1 MVSNLSIQAE
11 LQKIRKEKLAS
22 CYLILGT
29 EKFLQDQVR
38 AEIVKKIKLEGEDDL
53 NFLSF
58 DMENASLE
66 EVVAEAETLPFFG
79 DQRLVFVENPYFL
92 TGEKVNNGIEQNT
105 DLLTAYLKEPLE
117 STVLVF
123 FAPYEKLDE
132 RKKVTKQLKK
142 TATIINVQQ
151 LNEKEVRQY
160 LMNTLENSSI
170 KMERNAI
177 DLFLRLTDLDLSK
190 MMRELQKLI
199 LYGQNQQQI
208 TVREVE
214 QLVPK
219 TLEHNIFDMTQYI
232 LKGKT
237 EQALR
242 LYEDLV
248 MQGEETI
255 KINAI
260 LLSQLR
266 LFLQTK
272 FLVKIGYQQAN
283 IAETLKIHP
292 YRVKLAMQEVRKFDE
307 QLKKPKACKNTG
319 CFWLF
324 LPNKKTGRSRFFY
337 LAIFLLKRD
346 LSRLALFLWI
356 RPFDSAISIALTAS
370 LYNASTLSAPEATAS
385 SNFLIAVRIALV

>member
-1 MVSNLSIQAE
+1 MVNNLSVQAD
-11 LQKIRKEKLAS
+11 LQKIRKEKLQP
-22 CYLILGT
+22 CYLVLGT

-38 AEIVKKIKLEGEDDL
+38 EEILKKIQVDSKDDL

-58 DMENASLE
+58 DMENTSLD

-79 DQRLVFVENPYFL
+79 EQRLVFVENPYFL

-105 DLLTAYLKEPLE
+105 DLLVDYLKAPLE

-142 TATIINVQQ
+142 TAIIIDVKQ

-160 LMNTLENSSI
+160 LTNTLNNSEI
-170 KMERNAI
+170 AMDRYAI

-190 MMRELQKLI
+190 LMRELQKLM
-199 LYGQNQQQI
+199 LFAQDQKKI
-208 TVREVE
+208 TSKEVE

-219 TLEHNIFDMTQYI
+219 TLEHNLFDMTQYV
-232 LKGKT
+232 LTGNT

-248 MQGEETI
+248 LQGEETI

-260 LLSQLR
+260 LLAQLR
-266 LFLQTK
+266 LLLQTK
-272 FLVKIGYQQAN
+272 FLIKIGYQQAN
-283 IAETLKIHP
+283 IAETLKVHP
-292 YRVKLAMQEVRKFDE
+292 YRVKLAMQEVRRFDE
-307 QLKKPKACKNTG
+307 GLLVRLFDQLVE
-319 CFWLF
+319 LDYQI
-324 LPNKKTGRSRFFY
+324 KTGQ
-337 LAIFLLKRD
+337 IDKE
-346 LSRLALFLWI
+346 LSFQLFVLQ
-356 RPFDSAISIALTAS
+356 AGQL
-370 LYNASTLSAPEATAS
+370 
-385 SNFLIAVRIALV
+385 VRQ

>member
-1 MVSNLSIQAE
+1 MSEMSIQAD
-11 LQKIRKEKLAS
+11 LQKIRKEKLAP
-22 CYLILGT
+22 CYLVLGT

-38 AEIVKKIKLEGEDDL
+38 TEILKKIKIDGEDDL

-58 DMENASLE
+58 DMENSSID
-66 EVVAEAETLPFFG
+66 EVIAEAETLPFFG

-92 TGEKVNNGIEQNT
+92 TGEKGTNSIDQNT
-105 DLLTAYLKEPLE
+105 DLLVNYLKEPLE
-117 STVLVF
+117 TTVLVI

-142 TATIINVQQ
+142 TAITIDVKQ
-151 LNEKEVRQY
+151 LDEKAVRQY
-160 LMNTLENSSI
+160 LLNTLENSEI
-170 KMERNAI
+170 KMDRQAI

-190 MMRELQKLI
+190 MMRELQKIL
-199 LYGQNQQQI
+199 LYGQEQEVI
-208 TVREVE
+208 TVKEIE

-219 TLEHNIFDMTQYI
+219 TLEHNLFDMTQYI
-232 LKGKT
+232 LSGRT

-242 LYEDLV
+242 LFQDLV
-248 MQGEETI
+248 TQGEETI

-260 LLSQLR
+260 LLSQIR

-307 QLKKPKACKNTG
+307 QTLRRLYDELVEMDYEIKSGKIEKELSFQLFVLRTG
-319 CFWLF
+319 E
-324 LPNKKTGRSRFFY
+324 
-337 LAIFLLKRD
+337 LLKR
-346 LSRLALFLWI
+346 
-356 RPFDSAISIALTAS
+356 
-370 LYNASTLSAPEATAS
+370 
-385 SNFLIAVRIALV
+385 

>member
-1 MVSNLSIQAE
+1 MVSEMSIQAD
-11 LQKIRKEKLAS
+11 LQKIRKEKLAP
-22 CYLILGT
+22 CYLVLGT

-38 AEIVKKIKLEGEDDL
+38 TEILKKIKIDGEDDL

-58 DMENASLE
+58 DMENSSID
-66 EVVAEAETLPFFG
+66 EVIAEAETLPFFG

-92 TGEKVNNGIEQNT
+92 TGEKGTNGIDQNT
-105 DLLTAYLKEPLE
+105 ELLVNYLKEPLE
-117 STVLVF
+117 TTVLVI

-142 TATIINVQQ
+142 TAITIDVKQ
-151 LNEKEVRQY
+151 LDEKAVRQY
-160 LMNTLENSSI
+160 LLNTLENSEI
-170 KMERNAI
+170 KMDRQAI

-190 MMRELQKLI
+190 MMRELQKIL
-199 LYGQNQQQI
+199 LYGQEQEVI
-208 TVREVE
+208 TVKEIE

-219 TLEHNIFDMTQYI
+219 TLEHNLFDMTQYI
-232 LKGKT
+232 LSGRT

-242 LYEDLV
+242 LFQDLV
-248 MQGEETI
+248 TQGEETI

-260 LLSQLR
+260 LLSQIR

-307 QLKKPKACKNTG
+307 QTLRRLFDELVEMDYEIKSGKIEKELSFQLFVLRTG
-319 CFWLF
+319 E
-324 LPNKKTGRSRFFY
+324 
-337 LAIFLLKRD
+337 LLKR
-346 LSRLALFLWI
+346 
-356 RPFDSAISIALTAS
+356 
-370 LYNASTLSAPEATAS
+370 
-385 SNFLIAVRIALV
+385 

>member
-1 MVSNLSIQAE
+1 MSIQAD
-11 LQKIRKEKLAS
+11 LQKIRKEKLAP
-22 CYLILGT
+22 CYLVLGT

-38 AEIVKKIKLEGEDDL
+38 TEILKKIKIDGEDDL

-58 DMENASLE
+58 DMENSSID
-66 EVVAEAETLPFFG
+66 EVIAEAETLPFFG

-92 TGEKVNNGIEQNT
+92 TGEKGTNSIDQNT
-105 DLLTAYLKEPLE
+105 DLLVNYLKEPLE
-117 STVLVF
+117 TTVLVI

-142 TATIINVQQ
+142 TAITIDVKQ
-151 LNEKEVRQY
+151 LDEKAVRQY
-160 LMNTLENSSI
+160 LLNTLENSEI
-170 KMERNAI
+170 KMDRQAI

-190 MMRELQKLI
+190 MMRELQKIL
-199 LYGQNQQQI
+199 LYGQEQEVI
-208 TVREVE
+208 TVKEIE

-219 TLEHNIFDMTQYI
+219 TLEHNLFDMTQYI
-232 LKGKT
+232 LSGRT

-242 LYEDLV
+242 LFQDLV
-248 MQGEETI
+248 TQSEETI

-260 LLSQLR
+260 LLSQIR

-307 QLKKPKACKNTG
+307 QTLRRLFDELVEMDYEIKSGKIEKELSFQLFVLRTG
-319 CFWLF
+319 E
-324 LPNKKTGRSRFFY
+324 
-337 LAIFLLKRD
+337 LLKR
-346 LSRLALFLWI
+346 
-356 RPFDSAISIALTAS
+356 
-370 LYNASTLSAPEATAS
+370 
-385 SNFLIAVRIALV
+385 

>member
-1 MVSNLSIQAE
+1 MVSEMSIQAD
-11 LQKIRKEKLAS
+11 LQKIRKEKLAP
-22 CYLILGT
+22 CYLVLGT

-38 AEIVKKIKLEGEDDL
+38 TEILKKIKIDGEDDL

-58 DMENASLE
+58 DMENSSID
-66 EVVAEAETLPFFG
+66 EVIAEAETLPFFG

-92 TGEKVNNGIEQNT
+92 TGEKGTNSIDQNT
-105 DLLTAYLKEPLE
+105 DLLVNYLKEPLE
-117 STVLVF
+117 TTVLVI

-142 TATIINVQQ
+142 TAITIDVKQ
-151 LNEKEVRQY
+151 LDEKAVRQY
-160 LMNTLENSSI
+160 LLNTLENSEI
-170 KMERNAI
+170 KMDRQAI

-190 MMRELQKLI
+190 MMRELQKIL
-199 LYGQNQQQI
+199 LYGQEQEVI
-208 TVREVE
+208 TVKEIE

-219 TLEHNIFDMTQYI
+219 TLEHNLFDMTQYI
-232 LKGKT
+232 LSGRT

-242 LYEDLV
+242 LFQDLV
-248 MQGEETI
+248 TQGEETI

-260 LLSQLR
+260 LLSQIR

-307 QLKKPKACKNTG
+307 QTLRRLFDELVEMDYEIKSGKIEKELSFQLFVLRTG
-319 CFWLF
+319 E
-324 LPNKKTGRSRFFY
+324 
-337 LAIFLLKRD
+337 LLKR
-346 LSRLALFLWI
+346 
-356 RPFDSAISIALTAS
+356 
-370 LYNASTLSAPEATAS
+370 
-385 SNFLIAVRIALV
+385 

>member
-1 MVSNLSIQAE
+1 MVNNLSVQAD
-11 LQKIRKEKLAS
+11 LQKIRKEKLQP
-22 CYLILGT
+22 CYLVLGT

-38 AEIVKKIKLEGEDDL
+38 EEILKKIQVDSKDDL

-58 DMENASLE
+58 DMENASLD

-79 DQRLVFVENPYFL
+79 EQRLVFVENPYFL

-105 DLLTAYLKEPLE
+105 DLLVDYLKAPLE

-142 TATIINVQQ
+142 TAITIDVKQ

-160 LMNTLENSSI
+160 LMNTLNNSEI
-170 KMERNAI
+170 EMDRYAI

-190 MMRELQKLI
+190 LMRELQKLM
-199 LYGQNQQQI
+199 LFAQDQKKI
-208 TVREVE
+208 TTKEVE

-219 TLEHNIFDMTQYI
+219 TLEHNLFDMTQYV
-232 LKGKT
+232 LTGNT

-248 MQGEETI
+248 LQGEETI

-260 LLSQLR
+260 LLAQLR
-266 LFLQTK
+266 LLLQTK
-272 FLVKIGYQQAN
+272 FLIKIGYQQAN
-283 IAETLKIHP
+283 IAETLKVHP
-292 YRVKLAMQEVRKFDE
+292 YRVKLAMQEVRRFDE
-307 QLKKPKACKNTG
+307 GLLIR
-319 CFWLF
+319 LF
-324 LPNKKTGRSRFFY
+324 DRLVELDYQIKTGQ
-337 LAIFLLKRD
+337 IDKE
-346 LSRLALFLWI
+346 LSFQLFVLQ
-356 RPFDSAISIALTAS
+356 AGQL
-370 LYNASTLSAPEATAS
+370 
-385 SNFLIAVRIALV
+385 VRK

>member
-1 MVSNLSIQAE
+1 MSIQAD
-11 LQKIRKEKLAS
+11 LQKIRKEKLAP
-22 CYLILGT
+22 CYLVLGT

-38 AEIVKKIKLEGEDDL
+38 TEILKKIKIDGEDDL

-58 DMENASLE
+58 DMENSSID
-66 EVVAEAETLPFFG
+66 EVIAEAETLPFFG

-92 TGEKVNNGIEQNT
+92 TGEKGTNSIDQNT
-105 DLLTAYLKEPLE
+105 DLLVNYLKEPLE
-117 STVLVF
+117 TTVLVI

-142 TATIINVQQ
+142 TAITIDVKQ
-151 LNEKEVRQY
+151 LDEKAVRQY
-160 LMNTLENSSI
+160 LLNTLENSEI
-170 KMERNAI
+170 KMDRQAI

-190 MMRELQKLI
+190 MMRELQKIL
-199 LYGQNQQQI
+199 LYGQEQEVI
-208 TVREVE
+208 TVKEIE

-219 TLEHNIFDMTQYI
+219 TLEHNLFDMTQYI
-232 LKGKT
+232 LSGRT

-242 LYEDLV
+242 LFQDLV
-248 MQGEETI
+248 TQGEETI

-260 LLSQLR
+260 LLSQIR

-307 QLKKPKACKNTG
+307 QTLRRLFDELVEMDYEIKSGKIEKELSFQLFVLRTG
-319 CFWLF
+319 E
-324 LPNKKTGRSRFFY
+324 
-337 LAIFLLKRD
+337 LLKR
-346 LSRLALFLWI
+346 
-356 RPFDSAISIALTAS
+356 
-370 LYNASTLSAPEATAS
+370 
-385 SNFLIAVRIALV
+385 

>member
-38 AEIVKKIKLEGEDDL
+38 TEIVKKIQLEGEDDL

-58 DMENASLE
+58 DMENASLD

-142 TATIINVQQ
+142 TAIIINVQQ

-170 KMERNAI
+170 KMERSAI

-190 MMRELQKLI
+190 MMRELQKLV

-214 QLVPK
+214 ELVPK

-260 LLSQLR
+260 FLSQLR

-292 YRVKLAMQEVRKFDE
+292 YRVKLAMQEVKKFDE
-307 QLKKPKACKNTG
+307 HLLVQL
-319 CFWLF
+319 FDQLVEMDYQI
-324 LPNKKTGRSRFFY
+324 KTGQIEKELSFQLFVLRTGQ
-337 LAIFLLKRD
+337 LLRN
-346 LSRLALFLWI
+346 R
-356 RPFDSAISIALTAS
+356 
-370 LYNASTLSAPEATAS
+370 
-385 SNFLIAVRIALV
+385 

>member
-1 MVSNLSIQAE
+1 MSEMSIQAD
-11 LQKIRKEKLAS
+11 LQKIRKEKLAP
-22 CYLILGT
+22 CYLVLGT

-38 AEIVKKIKLEGEDDL
+38 TEILKKIKIDGEDDL

-58 DMENASLE
+58 DMENSSID
-66 EVVAEAETLPFFG
+66 EVIAEAETLPFFG

-92 TGEKVNNGIEQNT
+92 TGEKGTNGIDQNT
-105 DLLTAYLKEPLE
+105 DVLVNYLKEPLE
-117 STVLVF
+117 TTVLVI

-142 TATIINVQQ
+142 TAITIDVKQ
-151 LNEKEVRQY
+151 LDEKAVRQY
-160 LMNTLENSSI
+160 LLNTLENSEI
-170 KMERNAI
+170 KMDRQAI

-190 MMRELQKLI
+190 MMRELQKIL
-199 LYGQNQQQI
+199 LYGQEQEVI
-208 TVREVE
+208 TVKEIE

-219 TLEHNIFDMTQYI
+219 TLEHNLFDMTQYI
-232 LKGKT
+232 LSGRT

-242 LYEDLV
+242 LFQDLV
-248 MQGEETI
+248 TQGEETI

-260 LLSQLR
+260 LLSQIR

-307 QLKKPKACKNTG
+307 QTLRRLFDELVEMDYEIKSGKIEKELSFQLFVLRTG
-319 CFWLF
+319 E
-324 LPNKKTGRSRFFY
+324 
-337 LAIFLLKRD
+337 LLKR
-346 LSRLALFLWI
+346 
-356 RPFDSAISIALTAS
+356 
-370 LYNASTLSAPEATAS
+370 
-385 SNFLIAVRIALV
+385 

>member
-1 MVSNLSIQAE
+1 MSEMSIQAD
-11 LQKIRKEKLAS
+11 LQKIRKEKLAP
-22 CYLILGT
+22 CYLVLGT

-38 AEIVKKIKLEGEDDL
+38 TEILKKIKIDGEDDL

-58 DMENASLE
+58 DMENSSID
-66 EVVAEAETLPFFG
+66 EVIAEAETLPFFG

-92 TGEKVNNGIEQNT
+92 TGEKGTNGIDQNT
-105 DLLTAYLKEPLE
+105 DLLVNYLKEPLE
-117 STVLVF
+117 TTVLVI

-142 TATIINVQQ
+142 TAITIDVKQ
-151 LNEKEVRQY
+151 LDEKAVRQY
-160 LMNTLENSSI
+160 LLNTLENSEI
-170 KMERNAI
+170 KMDRQAI

-190 MMRELQKLI
+190 MMRE
-199 LYGQNQQQI
+199 
-208 TVREVE
+208 

-219 TLEHNIFDMTQYI
+219 TLEHNLFDMTQYI
-232 LKGKT
+232 LSGRT

-242 LYEDLV
+242 LFQDLV
-248 MQGEETI
+248 TQGEETI

-260 LLSQLR
+260 LLSQIR

-307 QLKKPKACKNTG
+307 QTLRRLFDELVEMDYEIKSGKIEKELSFQLFVLRTG
-319 CFWLF
+319 E
-324 LPNKKTGRSRFFY
+324 
-337 LAIFLLKRD
+337 LLKR
-346 LSRLALFLWI
+346 
-356 RPFDSAISIALTAS
+356 
-370 LYNASTLSAPEATAS
+370 
-385 SNFLIAVRIALV
+385 

>member
-1 MVSNLSIQAE
+1 MVNNLSVQAD
-11 LQKIRKEKLAS
+11 LQKIRKEKLQP
-22 CYLILGT
+22 CYLVLGT

-38 AEIVKKIKLEGEDDL
+38 EEILKKIQVDGKDDL

-58 DMENASLE
+58 DMENASLD

-79 DQRLVFVENPYFL
+79 EQRLVFVENPYFL

-105 DLLTAYLKEPLE
+105 DLLVDYLKAPLE

-142 TATIINVQQ
+142 TAITIDVKQ

-160 LMNTLENSSI
+160 LMNTLNNSEI
-170 KMERNAI
+170 EMDRYAI

-190 MMRELQKLI
+190 LMRELQKLM
-199 LYGQNQQQI
+199 LFAQDQKKI
-208 TVREVE
+208 TTKEVE

-219 TLEHNIFDMTQYI
+219 TLEHNLFDMTQYV
-232 LKGKT
+232 LTGNT

-248 MQGEETI
+248 LQGEETI

-260 LLSQLR
+260 LLAQLR
-266 LFLQTK
+266 LLLQTK
-272 FLVKIGYQQAN
+272 FLIKIGYQQAN
-283 IAETLKIHP
+283 IAETLKVHP
-292 YRVKLAMQEVRKFDE
+292 YRVKLAMQEVRRFDE
-307 QLKKPKACKNTG
+307 GLLIR
-319 CFWLF
+319 LF
-324 LPNKKTGRSRFFY
+324 DRLVELDYQIKTGQ
-337 LAIFLLKRD
+337 IDKE
-346 LSRLALFLWI
+346 LSFQLFVLQ
-356 RPFDSAISIALTAS
+356 AGQL
-370 LYNASTLSAPEATAS
+370 
-385 SNFLIAVRIALV
+385 VRK

>member
-1 MVSNLSIQAE
+1 MSEMSIQAD
-11 LQKIRKEKLAS
+11 LQKIRKEKLAP
-22 CYLILGT
+22 CYLVLGT

-38 AEIVKKIKLEGEDDL
+38 TEILKKIKIDGEDDL

-58 DMENASLE
+58 DMENSSID
-66 EVVAEAETLPFFG
+66 EVIAEAETLPFFG

-92 TGEKVNNGIEQNT
+92 TGEKGTNGIDQNT
-105 DLLTAYLKEPLE
+105 VLLVNYLKEPLE
-117 STVLVF
+117 TTVLVI

-142 TATIINVQQ
+142 TAITIDVKQ
-151 LNEKEVRQY
+151 LDEKAVRQY
-160 LMNTLENSSI
+160 LLNTLENSEI
-170 KMERNAI
+170 KMDRQAI

-190 MMRELQKLI
+190 MMRELQKIL
-199 LYGQNQQQI
+199 LYGQEQEVI
-208 TVREVE
+208 TVKEIE

-219 TLEHNIFDMTQYI
+219 TLEHNLFDMTQYI
-232 LKGKT
+232 LSGRT

-242 LYEDLV
+242 LFQDLV
-248 MQGEETI
+248 TQGEETI

-260 LLSQLR
+260 LLSQIR

-307 QLKKPKACKNTG
+307 QTLRRLFDELVEMDYEIKSGKIEKELSFQLFVLRTG
-319 CFWLF
+319 E
-324 LPNKKTGRSRFFY
+324 
-337 LAIFLLKRD
+337 LLKR
-346 LSRLALFLWI
+346 
-356 RPFDSAISIALTAS
+356 
-370 LYNASTLSAPEATAS
+370 
-385 SNFLIAVRIALV
+385 

>member
-1 MVSNLSIQAE
+1 MVNNLSVQAD
-11 LQKIRKEKLAS
+11 LQKIRKENLQP
-22 CYLILGT
+22 CYLVLGT

-38 AEIVKKIKLEGEDDL
+38 EEILKKIQVDSKDDL

-58 DMENASLE
+58 DMENTSLD

-79 DQRLVFVENPYFL
+79 EQRLVFVENPYFL

-105 DLLTAYLKEPLE
+105 DLLVDYLKAPLE

-142 TATIINVQQ
+142 TAITIDVKQ

-160 LMNTLENSSI
+160 LTNTLNNSEI
-170 KMERNAI
+170 EMDRYAI

-190 MMRELQKLI
+190 LMRELQKLM
-199 LYGQNQQQI
+199 LFAQDQKKI
-208 TVREVE
+208 TTKEVE

-219 TLEHNIFDMTQYI
+219 TLEHNLFDMTQYV
-232 LKGKT
+232 LTGNT

-248 MQGEETI
+248 LQGEETI

-260 LLSQLR
+260 LLAQLR
-266 LFLQTK
+266 LLLQTK
-272 FLVKIGYQQAN
+272 FLIKIGYQQAN
-283 IAETLKIHP
+283 IAETLKVHP
-292 YRVKLAMQEVRKFDE
+292 YRVKLAMQEVRRFDE
-307 QLKKPKACKNTG
+307 GLLVRLFDQLVE
-319 CFWLF
+319 LDYQI
-324 LPNKKTGRSRFFY
+324 KTGQ
-337 LAIFLLKRD
+337 IDKE
-346 LSRLALFLWI
+346 LSFQLFVLQ
-356 RPFDSAISIALTAS
+356 AGQL
-370 LYNASTLSAPEATAS
+370 
-385 SNFLIAVRIALV
+385 VRQ

>member
-1 MVSNLSIQAE
+1 MSEMSIQAD
-11 LQKIRKEKLAS
+11 LQKIRKEKLAP
-22 CYLILGT
+22 CYLVLGT

-38 AEIVKKIKLEGEDDL
+38 TEILKKIKIDGEDDL

-58 DMENASLE
+58 DMENSSID
-66 EVVAEAETLPFFG
+66 EVFAEAETLPFFG

-92 TGEKVNNGIEQNT
+92 TGEKGTNSIDQNT
-105 DLLTAYLKEPLE
+105 DLLVNYLKEPLE
-117 STVLVF
+117 TTVLVI

-142 TATIINVQQ
+142 TAITIDVKQ
-151 LNEKEVRQY
+151 LDEKAVRQY
-160 LMNTLENSSI
+160 LLNTLENSEI
-170 KMERNAI
+170 KMDRQAI

-190 MMRELQKLI
+190 MMRELQKIL
-199 LYGQNQQQI
+199 LYGQEQEVI
-208 TVREVE
+208 TVKEIE

-219 TLEHNIFDMTQYI
+219 TLEHNLFDMTQYI
-232 LKGKT
+232 LSGRT

-242 LYEDLV
+242 LFQDLV
-248 MQGEETI
+248 TQSEETI

-260 LLSQLR
+260 LLSQIR

-307 QLKKPKACKNTG
+307 QTLRRLFDELVEMDYEIKSGKIEKELSFQLFVLRTG
-319 CFWLF
+319 E
-324 LPNKKTGRSRFFY
+324 
-337 LAIFLLKRD
+337 LLKR
-346 LSRLALFLWI
+346 
-356 RPFDSAISIALTAS
+356 
-370 LYNASTLSAPEATAS
+370 
-385 SNFLIAVRIALV
+385 

>member
-1 MVSNLSIQAE
+1 MSEMSIQAD
-11 LQKIRKEKLAS
+11 LQKIRKEKLAP
-22 CYLILGT
+22 CYLVLGT

-38 AEIVKKIKLEGEDDL
+38 TEILKKIKIDGEDDL

-58 DMENASLE
+58 DMENSSID
-66 EVVAEAETLPFFG
+66 EVIAEAETLPFFG

-92 TGEKVNNGIEQNT
+92 TGEKGTNDIDQNT
-105 DLLTAYLKEPLE
+105 DLLVNYLKEPLE
-117 STVLVF
+117 TTVLVI

-142 TATIINVQQ
+142 TAITIDVKQ
-151 LNEKEVRQY
+151 LDEKAVRQY
-160 LMNTLENSSI
+160 LLNTLENSEI
-170 KMERNAI
+170 KMDRQAI

-190 MMRELQKLI
+190 MMRELQKIL
-199 LYGQNQQQI
+199 LYGQEQEVI
-208 TVREVE
+208 TVKEIE

-219 TLEHNIFDMTQYI
+219 TLEHNLFDMTQYI
-232 LKGKT
+232 LSGRT

-242 LYEDLV
+242 LFQDLV
-248 MQGEETI
+248 TQGEETI

-260 LLSQLR
+260 LLSQIR

-307 QLKKPKACKNTG
+307 QTLRRLFDELVEMDYEIKSGKIEKELSFQLFVLRTG
-319 CFWLF
+319 E
-324 LPNKKTGRSRFFY
+324 
-337 LAIFLLKRD
+337 LLKR
-346 LSRLALFLWI
+346 
-356 RPFDSAISIALTAS
+356 
-370 LYNASTLSAPEATAS
+370 
-385 SNFLIAVRIALV
+385 

>member
-1 MVSNLSIQAE
+1 
-11 LQKIRKEKLAS
+11 AS

-151 LNEKEVRQY
+151 LNEKEVR
-160 LMNTLENSSI
+160 
-170 KMERNAI
+170 
-177 DLFLRLTDLDLSK
+177 
-190 MMRELQKLI
+190 
-199 LYGQNQQQI
+199 
-208 TVREVE
+208 
-214 QLVPK
+214 
-219 TLEHNIFDMTQYI
+219 
-232 LKGKT
+232 
-237 EQALR
+237 
-242 LYEDLV
+242 
-248 MQGEETI
+248 
-255 KINAI
+255 
-260 LLSQLR
+260 
-266 LFLQTK
+266 
-272 FLVKIGYQQAN
+272 
-283 IAETLKIHP
+283 
-292 YRVKLAMQEVRKFDE
+292 
-307 QLKKPKACKNTG
+307 
-319 CFWLF
+319 
-324 LPNKKTGRSRFFY
+324 
-337 LAIFLLKRD
+337 
-346 LSRLALFLWI
+346 
-356 RPFDSAISIALTAS
+356 
-370 LYNASTLSAPEATAS
+370 
-385 SNFLIAVRIALV
+385 

>member
-1 MVSNLSIQAE
+1 MSIQAD
-11 LQKIRKEKLAS
+11 LQKIRKEKLAP
-22 CYLILGT
+22 CYLVLGT

-38 AEIVKKIKLEGEDDL
+38 TEILKKIKIDGEDDL

-58 DMENASLE
+58 DMENSSID
-66 EVVAEAETLPFFG
+66 EVIAEAETLPFFG

-92 TGEKVNNGIEQNT
+92 TGEKGTNGIDQNT
-105 DLLTAYLKEPLE
+105 DLLVNYLKEPLE
-117 STVLVF
+117 TTVLVI

-142 TATIINVQQ
+142 TAITIDVKQ
-151 LNEKEVRQY
+151 LDEKAVRQY
-160 LMNTLENSSI
+160 LLNTLENSEI
-170 KMERNAI
+170 KMDRQAI

-190 MMRELQKLI
+190 MMRELQKIL
-199 LYGQNQQQI
+199 LYGQEQEVI
-208 TVREVE
+208 TVKEIE

-219 TLEHNIFDMTQYI
+219 TLEHNLFDMTQYI
-232 LKGKT
+232 LSGRT

-242 LYEDLV
+242 LFQDLV
-248 MQGEETI
+248 TQGEETI

-260 LLSQLR
+260 LLSQIR

-307 QLKKPKACKNTG
+307 QTLRRLFDELVEMDYEIKSGKIEKELSFQLFVLRTG
-319 CFWLF
+319 E
-324 LPNKKTGRSRFFY
+324 
-337 LAIFLLKRD
+337 LLKR
-346 LSRLALFLWI
+346 
-356 RPFDSAISIALTAS
+356 
-370 LYNASTLSAPEATAS
+370 
-385 SNFLIAVRIALV
+385 

>member
-38 AEIVKKIKLEGEDDL
+38 TEIVKKIQLEGEDDL

-58 DMENASLE
+58 DMENASLD

-142 TATIINVQQ
+142 TAIIINVQQ

-170 KMERNAI
+170 KMERSAI

-190 MMRELQKLI
+190 MMRELQKLV

-214 QLVPK
+214 ELVPK

-266 LFLQTK
+266 LFLKTK

-292 YRVKLAMQEVRKFDE
+292 YRVKLAMQEVKKFDE
-307 QLKKPKACKNTG
+307 HLLVQL
-319 CFWLF
+319 FDQLVEMDYQI
-324 LPNKKTGRSRFFY
+324 KTGQIEKELSFQLFVLRTGQ
-337 LAIFLLKRD
+337 LLRN
-346 LSRLALFLWI
+346 R
-356 RPFDSAISIALTAS
+356 
-370 LYNASTLSAPEATAS
+370 
-385 SNFLIAVRIALV
+385 

>member
-1 MVSNLSIQAE
+1 MSIQAD
-11 LQKIRKEKLAS
+11 LQKIRKEKLAP
-22 CYLILGT
+22 CYLVLGT

-38 AEIVKKIKLEGEDDL
+38 TEILKKIKIDGEDDL

-58 DMENASLE
+58 DMENSSID
-66 EVVAEAETLPFFG
+66 EVIAEAETLPFFG

-92 TGEKVNNGIEQNT
+92 TGEKGTNSIDQNT
-105 DLLTAYLKEPLE
+105 DLLVNYLKEPLE
-117 STVLVF
+117 TTVLVI

-142 TATIINVQQ
+142 TAITIDVKQ
-151 LNEKEVRQY
+151 LDEKAVRQY
-160 LMNTLENSSI
+160 LLNTLENSEI
-170 KMERNAI
+170 KMDRQAI

-190 MMRELQKLI
+190 MMRELQKIL
-199 LYGQNQQQI
+199 LYGQEQEVI
-208 TVREVE
+208 TVKEIE

-219 TLEHNIFDMTQYI
+219 TLEHNLFDMTQYI
-232 LKGKT
+232 LSGRT

-242 LYEDLV
+242 LFQDLV
-248 MQGEETI
+248 TQGEETI

-260 LLSQLR
+260 LLSQIR

-307 QLKKPKACKNTG
+307 QTLRR
-319 CFWLF
+319 LF
-324 LPNKKTGRSRFFY
+324 DELVEMDYEIKSGKIEKELSFQLFVLRRGE
-337 LAIFLLKRD
+337 LLKR
-346 LSRLALFLWI
+346 
-356 RPFDSAISIALTAS
+356 
-370 LYNASTLSAPEATAS
+370 
-385 SNFLIAVRIALV
+385 

>member
-1 MVSNLSIQAE
+1 MSIQAD
-11 LQKIRKEKLAS
+11 LQKIRKEKLAP
-22 CYLILGT
+22 CYLVLGT

-38 AEIVKKIKLEGEDDL
+38 TEILKKIKIDGEDDL

-58 DMENASLE
+58 DMENSSID
-66 EVVAEAETLPFFG
+66 EVIAEAETLPLFG

-92 TGEKVNNGIEQNT
+92 TGEKGTNGIDQNT
-105 DLLTAYLKEPLE
+105 DLLVNYLKEPLE
-117 STVLVF
+117 TTVLVI

-142 TATIINVQQ
+142 TAITIDVKQ
-151 LNEKEVRQY
+151 LDEKAVRQY
-160 LMNTLENSSI
+160 LLNTLENSEI
-170 KMERNAI
+170 KMDRQAI

-190 MMRELQKLI
+190 MMRELQKIL
-199 LYGQNQQQI
+199 LYGQEQEVI
-208 TVREVE
+208 TVKEIE

-219 TLEHNIFDMTQYI
+219 TLEHNLFDMTQYI
-232 LKGKT
+232 LSGRT

-242 LYEDLV
+242 LFQDLV
-248 MQGEETI
+248 TQGEETI

-260 LLSQLR
+260 LLSQIR

-307 QLKKPKACKNTG
+307 QTLRRLFDELVEMDYEIKSGKIEKELSFQLFVLRTG
-319 CFWLF
+319 E
-324 LPNKKTGRSRFFY
+324 
-337 LAIFLLKRD
+337 LLKR
-346 LSRLALFLWI
+346 
-356 RPFDSAISIALTAS
+356 
-370 LYNASTLSAPEATAS
+370 
-385 SNFLIAVRIALV
+385 

>member
-260 LLSQLR
+260 LLSQSR

-307 QLKKPKACKNTG
+307 QLLVQ
-319 CFWLF
+319 LF
-324 LPNKKTGRSRFFY
+324 DQLVEMDYQIKTGQIEKELSFQLFVLRTGQ
-337 LAIFLLKRD
+337 LLRN
-346 LSRLALFLWI
+346 R
-356 RPFDSAISIALTAS
+356 
-370 LYNASTLSAPEATAS
+370 
-385 SNFLIAVRIALV
+385 